1 MRPAIHPLRACPDSR
16 SKIHFGLKASS
27 TDERAFCSDLRSH
40 TVDGLWRFH
49 TVSGQ
54 LGSRIHAHVA
64 GRYTRQLEGLSRQVG
79 GLVLLPQGLH
89 QWLRTVL
96 NLTERPEEIGGNH
109 SEISRGL
116 DL

>member
-1 MRPAIHPLRACPDSR
+1 
-16 SKIHFGLKASS
+16 
-27 TDERAFCSDLRSH
+27 
-40 TVDGLWRFH
+40 
-49 TVSGQ
+49 
-54 LGSRIHAHVA
+54 
-64 GRYTRQLEGLSRQVG
+64 VG